1 MLIEIFQNIMVSA
14 VLAGGVLLFAALGET
29 LTQRVG
35 VMNLGIEGLI
45 AMGAVTAAFTAFATG
60 SPWLGFGLAAIV
72 GLLFGS
78 AFALATVIIRANQI
92 LSGLALTF
100 IGLGL
105 ASTLGN
111 SIAGRPVTA
120 EMAPVKIPLLGD
132 IPIIGPAFFDQT
144 VPGYMAYFLL
154 PTIIHFVLFRSRH
167 GLNLRSVGE
176 APGAADAAGIPV
188 ARMRF
193 LYVCVGA
200 ALTTIAG
207 AYLVLIFIPAW
218 SDGVTAGRGWIA
230 FALVIFARH
239 RPFRVALGALL
250 FGALTALGFA
260 AQALN
265 WPISPTFLSSLPYAF
280 TVLVL
285 ILPVFKHGQSAESST
300 PASLGKP
307 FFREDRS

>member
-1 MLIEIFQNIMVSA
+1 MIEILQNIMVSA
-14 VLAGGVLLFAALGET
+14 VLAGGVLLFTALGET
-29 LTQRVG
+29 LSQRVG

-45 AMGAVTAAFTAFATG
+45 AIGAVTAALTAFATG
-60 SPWLGFGLAAIV
+60 SAWLGFVLAALVGIV
-72 GLLFGS
+72 FGIV
-78 AFALATVIIRANQI
+78 FGLATVIIRANQI
-92 LSGLALTF
+92 LCGFALTF

-111 SIAGRPVTA
+111 SIAGRPVIA
-120 EMAPVKIPLLGD
+120 EMTSVKIPLLGD

-144 VPGYMAYFLL
+144 IPGYVAYFLL
-154 PTIIHFVLFRSRH
+154 PALIHFVLFRSRH

-176 APGAADAAGIPV
+176 APGAADAAGISV

-200 ALTTIAG
+200 ALTAIAG

-218 SDGVTAGRGWIA
+218 SDGLTAGRGWIA

-239 RPFRVALGALL
+239 RPFQVTLGALL
-250 FGALTALGFA
+250 FGTITALGFA

-265 WPISPTFLSSLPYAF
+265 WPISPTVLSSLPYVF

-285 ILPVFKHGQSAESST
+285 ILPVLGQRQSAGSST
-300 PASLGKP
+300 PAALGLP
-307 FFREDRS
+307 YFREKRS